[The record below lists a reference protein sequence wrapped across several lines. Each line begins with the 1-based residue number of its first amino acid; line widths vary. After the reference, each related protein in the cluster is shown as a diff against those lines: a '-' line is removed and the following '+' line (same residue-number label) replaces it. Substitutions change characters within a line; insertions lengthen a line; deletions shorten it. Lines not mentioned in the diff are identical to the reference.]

1 MSKGNA
7 VSKIRSIINR
17 SDREIH
23 SQNKV
28 VKSYAQQLKSS
39 VISSERRK
47 AILKEMK
54 SELTAKQYRR
64 SLYLSKRHG
73 LRTDLHISVDKISLF
88 YSGQPTFTAKTINYQ
103 PERFGKST
111 DEKAV
116 FISDKYS
123 RAESDLKVKDTNK
136 YNADTNFSPE
146 SNEKNTQSLIQTGG
160 QAAAPSVQ
168 KAVDNSYLKTQRS
181 AGNIKTARIS
191 YSPEVIS
198 SIRQLDNRQKAAEYT
213 VRRNAVIK
221 LKCKRLKNRRY
232 RVIRS
237 ETGSAVKTH
246 FAAAGVRTLAKKTD
260 ISKKSD
266 SKGKYPN
273 LKNKKYTIA
282 KADSDGSA
290 AIESVQLVQAS
301 VGSIAQTGG
310 MLKTAVKGTAKGAES
325 IKTMIKSGVK
335 IGSAKDIGRIA
346 TAAGGGV
353 KNIAGNTVNKLLK
366 TKIDKSKITDTGTET
381 IKQGFT
387 ELRHADNAR
396 KAVLNTA
403 RTSINTVKAIRDM
416 PKNTRAQI
424 QRIRNNARR
433 AKEIAK
439 KAAAV
444 IKKILTSK
452 VGLIIL
458 LIIALLLIVILLLS
472 GIVTVICSIIGGLFG
487 WMCPDGDTSEE
498 TIQSNI
504 QSYIAEIQQCETD
517 IQSEIDKITGLEPE
531 YRYDGTQ
538 IEGLDNFKN
547 RTLDLMDYETV
558 LAVLATQKFRK
569 IMDGETDFHFTDEE
583 IRNAVEMFY
592 NFDYRYEYGYCPG
605 WDCSINENSQLSMA
619 ELDFGVTSVT
629 LESDG
634 LLRLTLQGTTYAHTS
649 DMNLTLYIYLMDGGV
664 LSGYGGADIYNGT
677 WRTSFFV
684 STASYVKIDWSNVY
698 MNVTTVYCDN
708 PNHCYLYGE
717 VVNYGLETVMRKA
730 VFDNEERKIFEA
742 YLEQIKA
749 VTGG

>member
-1 MSKGNA
+1 MSTFLVYIHKETAFKGSGNYCA
-7 VSKIRSIINR
+7 VGKAAL
-17 SDREIH
+17 
-23 SQNKV
+23 
-28 VKSYAQQLKSS
+28 SYQ
-39 VISSERRK
+39 
-47 AILKEMK
+47 
-54 SELTAKQYRR
+54 
-64 SLYLSKRHG
+64 
-73 LRTDLHISVDKISLF
+73 
-88 YSGQPTFTAKTINYQ
+88 QPTFAAKTINYQ
-103 PERFGKST
+103 PERFCKST
-111 DEKAV
+111 DEKAD
-116 FISDKYS
+116 FISDKYN
-123 RAESDLKVKDTNK
+123 RVESDLKVKDKTNK
-136 YNADTNFSPE
+136 YNSDTNFSPE
-146 SNEKNTQSLIQTGG
+146 SNELKTSSRLQTGG
-160 QAAAPSVQ
+160 QVTEPSIQ
-168 KAVDNSYLKTQRS
+168 KAVDYSYLKTQRS

-221 LKCKRLKNRRY
+221 LKCKRLKNRKY

-246 FAAAGVRTLAKKTD
+246 IAAAGIRTQAIQTDMKKQPD

-266 SKGKYPN
+266 SKGKYPH

-290 AIESVQLVQAS
+290 AIESVQLVQSSAS
-301 VGSIAQTGG
+301 SIAQTGG

-325 IKTMIKSGVK
+325 IKTMVKSGVK

-346 TAAGGGV
+346 TAVGGGV
-353 KNIAGNTVNKLLK
+353 KNIAGNIGNNLLK
-366 TKIDKSKITDTGTET
+366 TKIDKSTVTDTGTET

-403 RTSINTVKAIRDM
+403 RRSVNTVKAIRDM

-439 KAAAV
+439 KTAA
-444 IKKILTSK
+444 IFKKIFTSK
-452 VGLIIL
+452 IGVIIL
-458 LIIALLLIVILLLS
+458 FLITLLLIVVLLIT
-472 GIVTVICSIIGGLFG
+472 GIVTAISSVIGGLFG
-487 WMCPDGDTSEE
+487 WMCPNGDTSDNA
-498 TIQSNI
+498 IRNNI
-504 QSYIAEIQQCETD
+504 QSYIAEIQQCETN
-517 IQSEIDKITGLEPE
+517 IQAEIDKITKLEPE

-538 IEGLDNFKN
+538 IGGLDNFKN

-558 LAVLATQKFRK
+558 LAVLATKKFQK
-569 IMDGETDFHFTDEE
+569 IMDGETDFNFTHEE
-583 IRNAVEMFY
+583 IRDAVEMFY

-605 WDCSINENSQLSMA
+605 LDCSQDLSYVNLYDGVYSTTYDRFTKLYRIVL
-619 ELDFGVTSVT
+619 EGSTYTNVTS
-629 LESDG
+629 
-634 LLRLTLQGTTYAHTS
+634 LLLSLQIYMQNGGIITGTGYA
-649 DMNLTLYIYLMDGGV
+649 DVFNGV
-664 LSGYGGADIYNGT
+664 WKIELLLGEGSYNQINWNYFNAT
-677 WRTSFFV
+677 T
-684 STASYVKIDWSNVY
+684 
-698 MNVTTVYCDN
+698 TTVYCDN

-717 VVNYGLETVMRKA
+717 VVNYGLETVMRKSG
-730 VFDNEERKIFEA
+730 FDAEERKIFEV